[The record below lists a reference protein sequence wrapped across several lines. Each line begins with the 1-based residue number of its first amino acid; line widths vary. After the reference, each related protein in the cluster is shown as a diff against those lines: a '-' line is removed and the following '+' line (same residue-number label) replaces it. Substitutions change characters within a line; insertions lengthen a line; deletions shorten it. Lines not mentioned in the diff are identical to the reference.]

1 MQKAQS
7 PKQISLDVIRM
18 LSENSWERSKSIR
31 LVFNPDGKLF
41 DYYYHLND
49 MEVLSDLKAFEM
61 HLSVKESVCLKDY

>member
-1 MQKAQS
+1 
-7 PKQISLDVIRM
+7 M